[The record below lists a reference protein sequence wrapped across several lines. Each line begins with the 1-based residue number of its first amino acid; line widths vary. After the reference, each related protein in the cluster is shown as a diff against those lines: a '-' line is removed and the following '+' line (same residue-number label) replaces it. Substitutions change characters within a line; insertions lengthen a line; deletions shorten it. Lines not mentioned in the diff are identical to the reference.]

1 MIELHAWPTPNG
13 HKISIMLE
21 ECALPY
27 RVIPVDITRGDQFTP
42 EFLRISPNSRMP
54 AIVDS
59 DGEEDES
66 VSVFESGAI
75 LVYLAEKTGSFL
87 PREGPARYDVLQWL
101 MFQMANLG
109 PILGQAHYFRGYA
122 EEKIPYA
129 IDRFTNEAGRLY
141 NVMEGRLGA
150 VEYLAGDYSIADMA
164 CWPWVRLHRYHGQK
178 FEDFP
183 NVKRWFDAISARPAT
198 QRGMAL
204 LADRRG
210 RGPIGEAARDI
221 LFGATQYRRR

>member
-13 HKISIMLE
+13 HKVSIMLE
-21 ECALPY
+21 ECALAY
-27 RVIPVDITRGDQFTP
+27 RVIPVDITKGDQFKP
-42 EFLRISPNSRMP
+42 EFLRISPNNRMP

-59 DGEEDES
+59 DGDGGRA

-87 PREGPARYDVLQWL
+87 PREGKARYDVLQWL

-109 PILGQAHYFRGYA
+109 PILGQAHHFRDYA
-122 EEKIPYA
+122 EQRIPYA

-141 NVMEGRLGA
+141 NVMERRLGA

-183 NVKRWFDAISARPAT
+183 NLKRWFDAISARPAT

>member
-13 HKISIMLE
+13 HKVSIMLE

-27 RVIPVDITRGDQFTP
+27 RVIPVDITKGDQFTP
-42 EFLRISPNSRMP
+42 EFLRISPNNRMP

-59 DGEEDES
+59 DGDGGEA

-87 PREGPARYDVLQWL
+87 PREGKARYDVLQWL

-109 PILGQAHYFRGYA
+109 PILGQAHHFRGYA

-141 NVMEGRLGA
+141 DVMEGRLGA

-204 LADRRG
+204 LADRRS